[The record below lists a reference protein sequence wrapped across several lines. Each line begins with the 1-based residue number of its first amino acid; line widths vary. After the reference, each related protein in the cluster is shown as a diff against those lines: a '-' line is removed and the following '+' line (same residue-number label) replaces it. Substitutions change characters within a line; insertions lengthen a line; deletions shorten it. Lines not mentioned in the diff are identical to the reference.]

1 MSQRNTSPLKRS
13 TVRRTLQRFWDVT
26 RTQPLIVFLSVFSS
40 AGYIFLL
47 TFANTYVMALIVDR
61 VQAGPVAGDQVFEV
75 FGPYILALVLVNLV
89 GQILSK
95 LQDYTVYKLEIAGN
109 YHLARLCF
117 DTLSNQSMTFH
128 TSRFGG
134 SLVSQTSRFMSGYT
148 GLVDV
153 TVYSLIP
160 TITSVICTVAALAP
174 VVPTFTVIL
183 VCIMVV
189 YIAFVWLM
197 YKRIMPLSA
206 RRPPRRTSSRACSP
220 TRSRTSWPSRP
231 AGARTLNA
239 ICSTPPIVPRAT
251 RRRSRCTP

>member
-1 MSQRNTSPLKRS
+1 MSQRSTSPLKRS

-160 TITSVICTVAALAP
+160 TITVPSRFFRKLIAAASAP
-174 VVPTFTVIL
+174 ACSSPPPFPSAHPSPL
-183 VCIMVV
+183 VWTC
-189 YIAFVWLM
+189 
-197 YKRIMPLSA
+197 PG
-206 RRPPRRTSSRACSP
+206 TSSCPIRARLCTSASP
-220 TRSRTSWPSRP
+220 SP
-231 AGARTLNA
+231 A
-239 ICSTPPIVPRAT
+239 
-251 RRRSRCTP
+251 